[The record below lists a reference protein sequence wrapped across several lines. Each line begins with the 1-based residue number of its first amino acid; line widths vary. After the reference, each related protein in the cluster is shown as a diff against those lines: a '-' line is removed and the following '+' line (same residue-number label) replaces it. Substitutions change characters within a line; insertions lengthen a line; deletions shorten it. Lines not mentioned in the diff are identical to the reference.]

1 MATVNRAFDD
11 PGANDPSTEPVAAP
25 QKQGGYDYG
34 KFMDAWWHAPNG
46 TNLQD
51 FINKNSD
58 FTQGASVSHG
68 GEYLDLPGGESM
80 DAYRDFGPGGENH
93 PTWGSSGYDYGT
105 GQKLSAQGS
114 ADAEAKWAAANGV
127 GAGGGGMSQTAA
139 PAAAPAAA
147 GSPYGRYS
155 DQIYKMITDMMS
167 KGSKPVTE
175 QDVAGQFGPISQQ
188 IDQGAKASRAAAAE
202 RLAAQGLNSGGSGGA
217 LDAEVNKI
225 NEGAGT
231 DKANAMGGFVTQEMQ
246 ARRQDIVNAI
256 SAAQGEDKTALQLQL
271 AQMDQQIRQQ
281 QLALQDKGLGLQS
294 TQIGNQNQQFYDQMG
309 FNYGQANN
317 NSNDLLLSALLG

>member
-1 MATVNRAFDD
+1 MASVNRAFDD

-51 FINKNSD
+51 FINKNQD

-93 PTWGSSGYDYGT
+93 PTWGSSGYDYGS
-105 GQKLSAQGS
+105 GRKLSAQES
-114 ADAEAKWAAANGV
+114 ADAESKWAQAN
-127 GAGGGGMSQTAA
+127 GGGGGGDAAQAAA
-139 PAAAPAAA
+139 PAAAPAA

-167 KGSKPVTE
+167 KGSQPVTE
-175 QDVAGQFGPISQQ
+175 QDVASQFGPISQQ

-202 RLAAQGLNSGGSGGA
+202 RLAAGGLNNGGQGGA

-231 DKANAMGGFVTQEMQ
+231 DKANAMGGFITQEMA
-246 ARRQDIVNAI
+246 ARRQQIVQAI
-256 SAAQGEDKTALQLQL
+256 DAAQGEDKTALQLQL

-281 QLALQDKGLGLQS
+281 QLVLQDKGLGLQS
-294 TQIGNQNQQFYDQMG
+294 TQIGNQNAQFYDRLG
-309 FNYGQANN
+309 FDYGQANN